1 MISFPPPTKMFQFG
15 GFPFSNENDPSG
27 SGGPIRRSPDQR
39 LLAPTRSNIAAWHVL
54 HRLPSRAIPQ
64 VAWICRVL
72 ATQSSGMRMIRQS
85 SALQCQSVPLSARTC
100 ATSPTT
106 CVHRRVH
113 GFTSYE
119 ALPQYRMWYL
129 RFPTSLTGICSL
141 ERFACVSLP
150 GEQSFERPGYI

>member
-1 MISFPPPTKMFQFG
+1 
-15 GFPFSNENDPSG
+15 
-27 SGGPIRRSPDQR
+27 
-39 LLAPTRSNIAAWHVL
+39 
-54 HRLPSRAIPQ
+54 
-64 VAWICRVL
+64 VL

-85 SALQCQSVPLSARTC
+85 SALQCQPVPLSARTC

-106 CVHRRVH
+106 CDHRRVH

-129 RFPTSLTGICSL
+129 RFPTSPTGICSL

-150 GEQSFERPGYI
+150 GEHSFGPPGYI